1 MEKETGF
8 LSRHVGINKS
18 DLKIMLKSLGLES
31 LDQLIEKVIP
41 PNIFSPIREKLID
54 ITLSETGALHKL
66 EEYSEKNLLFKSYI
80 GMGYYGTIVPNVI
93 KRNILE
99 NPGWY
104 TQYTPY
110 QAEISQGRLEALL
123 NFQTMVTSSTGLP
136 LSNASLLDECTAAAE
151 AMVMFYN
158 TTKNPDKKCFF
169 ISRNCHPQT
178 IDVLKTRAEPL
189 GINLIIEDEHLFN
202 FNESIFGMLLQYP
215 TTDGHIFDYTE
226 VIKKAKESKIFTCLA
241 TDLLALSILKT
252 PSEMGADVA
261 VGNTQRFGV
270 PMGYGGPH
278 AAFFATSE
286 NFKRKIPGRI
296 IGMSNDVHG
305 KQALRMALQ
314 TREQHI
320 RREKATSNI
329 CTSQVLLAIIA
340 SMYAVYHGPEKIKL
354 IAERIQILCSKLA
367 ISIDKAGV
375 KIFHRHFF
383 DTIRIMPNNKWEET
397 ANKERMNFR
406 KFEDGSVGISIDET
420 TTRDDISKI
429 CEIFGSKLLNA
440 QNIYSL
446 PENLKREIPFLDH
459 DIFYKYHSETEMLRY
474 IHRLE
479 TKDLSLNNSM
489 IPLGSCT
496 MKLNATTEM
505 IPITWSRFGDLH
517 PFIPLDQAKGYS
529 RIIND
534 LSHWLSKLT
543 GFDACSM
550 QPNSGAQ
557 GEYTGLLVIRAYHIK
572 NGNSHRN
579 ICLVPESAHG
589 TNPASAIMA
598 GMKVEIISCDNNGNI
613 DLSEL
618 KEKSTKHSNNL
629 SAIMLTY
636 PSTHGVFENEITEAC
651 EIVHANGGQVY
662 IDGANLNAMVGLCK
676 PSDFGGDVMHI
687 NLHKTFCIPHGG
699 GGPGMGPIVCKN
711 HLAPFLPSHVHL
723 SSVNSDAIG
732 AVSAAPYGS
741 SSILV
746 ISWAYIAM
754 LNSSGLGM
762 ATKIAILNANYMA
775 KKLDG
780 HYPILFNG
788 NNGFNAHEFIID
800 LRDVKDQFG
809 ISEEDIAK
817 RLMDYGFHAPTMSWP
832 VNGTMMIEPTE
843 SESKEELDRFCDAL
857 ISIKSEIL
865 KTANGEYDHNDNP
878 LKNAPHTALH
888 IASDKWHHPYSRKDA
903 AYPAKHL
910 KHHKYWPPVGRIDN
924 AYGDRNFICTCPPI
938 SEFKD

>member
-1 MEKETGF
+1 MEKDTGF

-18 DLKIMLKSLGLES
+18 DIKLMLKSLGLES
-31 LDQLIEKVIP
+31 LDQLIEKIIP
-41 PNIFSPIREKLID
+41 PNIFSPIRENLID
-54 ITLSETGALHKL
+54 ITLSETEALHKL

-136 LSNASLLDECTAAAE
+136 LSNASLLDESTAAAE

-169 ISRNCHPQT
+169 ISRHCHPQT

-189 GINLIIEDEHLFN
+189 GISLIIEDEHLFN
-202 FNESIFGMLLQYP
+202 LNESFFGMLLQYP
-215 TTDGHIFDYTE
+215 TTDGQIFDYTE
-226 VIKKAKESKIFTCLA
+226 IIKKAKESKIFTCLA

-252 PSEMGADVA
+252 PVEMGADVA

-270 PMGYGGPH
+270 PLGYGGPH
-278 AAFFATSE
+278 AAFFSTSG

-329 CTSQVLLAIIA
+329 CTSQVLLAIIS

-354 IAERIQILCSKLA
+354 IAERIQILCSELA
-367 ISIDKAGV
+367 ISFDKAGV

-383 DTIRIMPNNKWEET
+383 DTIRIIPKNKWEET
-397 ANKERMNFR
+397 ANKKRMNFR

-420 TTRDDISKI
+420 TTRDDILEI

-440 QNIYSL
+440 QNTYSL
-446 PENLKREIPFLDH
+446 PENLKRKIPFLDH

-517 PFIPLDQAKGYS
+517 PFIPLNQAKGYS

-534 LSHWLSKLT
+534 LSHWLSTLT

-557 GEYTGLLVIRAYHIK
+557 GEYTGLLIIRAYHLK

-579 ICLVPESAHG
+579 ICLVPKSAHG
-589 TNPASAIMA
+589 TNPASAI
-598 GMKVEIISCDNNGNI
+598 IIFS
-613 DLSEL
+613 
-618 KEKSTKHSNNL
+618 
-629 SAIMLTY
+629 
-636 PSTHGVFENEITEAC
+636 FIT
-651 EIVHANGGQVY
+651 I
-662 IDGANLNAMVGLCK
+662 
-676 PSDFGGDVMHI
+676 
-687 NLHKTFCIPHGG
+687 
-699 GGPGMGPIVCKN
+699 
-711 HLAPFLPSHVHL
+711 
-723 SSVNSDAIG
+723 SSV
-732 AVSAAPYGS
+732 Y
-741 SSILV
+741 
-746 ISWAYIAM
+746 
-754 LNSSGLGM
+754 
-762 ATKIAILNANYMA
+762 
-775 KKLDG
+775 
-780 HYPILFNG
+780 H
-788 NNGFNAHEFIID
+788 
-800 LRDVKDQFG
+800 
-809 ISEEDIAK
+809 
-817 RLMDYGFHAPTMSWP
+817 
-832 VNGTMMIEPTE
+832 
-843 SESKEELDRFCDAL
+843 
-857 ISIKSEIL
+857 
-865 KTANGEYDHNDNP
+865 
-878 LKNAPHTALH
+878 
-888 IASDKWHHPYSRKDA
+888 
-903 AYPAKHL
+903 
-910 KHHKYWPPVGRIDN
+910 
-924 AYGDRNFICTCPPI
+924 
-938 SEFKD
+938 

>member
-1 MEKETGF
+1 MEKELGF
-8 LSRHVGINKS
+8 LSRHIGLKNS
-18 DLKIMLKSLGLES
+18 DVSLMLNSLGLDS
-31 LDQLIEKVIP
+31 LDQLIKKVIP
-41 PNIFSPIREKLID
+41 RNIYSPTTKKLLD
-54 ITLSETGALHKL
+54 KTLSETEAIHKL
-66 EEYSEKNLLFKSYI
+66 KEYSEKNLLFKSYI

-93 KRNILE
+93 KRNILQ

-123 NFQTMVTSSTGLP
+123 NYQTMVTSITGLP
-136 LSNASLLDECTAAAE
+136 LSNASLLDESTAAAE
-151 AMVMFYN
+151 AMVMFFN
-158 TTKNPDKKCFF
+158 SNKSPGKKYFL
-169 ISRNCHPQT
+169 ISKNCHPQT

-189 GINLIIEDEHLFN
+189 KIKLIIEDEHLFN
-202 FNESIFGMLLQYP
+202 LNETIFGMLLQYP
-215 TTDGHIFDYTE
+215 STDGFVSDYTDL
-226 VIKKAKESKIFTCLA
+226 ITKAKSFKIFTCLA

-261 VGNTQRFGV
+261 VGSTQRFGV

-296 IGMSNDVHG
+296 IGVSNDVHG
-305 KQALRMALQ
+305 EQSLRMALQ

-340 SMYAVYHGPEKIKL
+340 SMYAVYHGPEKIKI
-354 IAERIQILCSKLA
+354 IANRIQRLSSELA
-367 ISIDKAGV
+367 TSLAESGV
-375 KIFHRHFF
+375 KIFYSHFF
-383 DTIRIMPNNKWEET
+383 DTLRIIPNNDWESL
-397 ANKERMNFR
+397 ANKAKMNFR
-406 KFEDGSVGISIDET
+406 DFEDGSIGIAIDET
-420 TTRDDISKI
+420 TTKDDIKII
-429 CEIFGSKLLNA
+429 CEIFGSKFLENE
-440 QNIYSL
+440 NDFSF
-446 PENLKREIPFLDH
+446 PENVKRKIPFLDH
-459 DIFYKYHSETEMLRY
+459 MIFNKYHSETEMLRY

-479 TKDLSLNNSM
+479 MKDLSLNNSM

-505 IPITWSRFGDLH
+505 IPVTWPKFGDLH
-517 PFIPLDQAKGYS
+517 PFVPLDQARGYS
-529 RIIND
+529 VLISE
-534 LSHWLSKLT
+534 LGKWLSKLT

-557 GEYTGLLVIRAYHIK
+557 GEYAGLLVIRAYHIK
-572 NGNSHRN
+572 NGNNLRN

-598 GMKVEIISCDNNGNI
+598 GMKVKIISCDRNGNI

-618 KEKSTKHSNNL
+618 KEKAVKYSDTL

-636 PSTHGVFENEITEAC
+636 PSTHGVFENEIIEAC
-651 EIVHANGGQVY
+651 KIVHDNGGQVY
-662 IDGANLNAMVGLCK
+662 IDGANLNAMVGLCR
-676 PSDFGGDVMHI
+676 PSEFGGDVMHI

-711 HLAPFLPSHVHL
+711 HLVPFLPSHNHL
-723 SSVNSDAIG
+723 KSVNSSGIG

-775 KKLDG
+775 KKLEQ
-780 HYPILFNG
+780 HYSILFNG

-800 LRDVKDQFG
+800 LRKIKDQFG
-809 ISEEDIAK
+809 INEVDIAK

-857 ISIKSEIL
+857 ISIKDEIL
-865 KTANGEYDHNDNP
+865 KTGTGEYDHHDNP

-888 IASDKWHHPYSRKDA
+888 IASDKWPHPYSRKDA

-910 KHHKYWPPVGRIDN
+910 SHHKYWPPVGRIDN
-924 AYGDRNFICTCPPI
+924 AYGDRNLICTCPPI
-938 SEFKD
+938 SEFED